1 MAPTGPRPWVVLA
14 VLAFVLGSPSAS
26 AAQQATRLN
35 YANAD
40 IRGVIRSL
48 ATMISLNV
56 MITADVP
63 DTRVSYSTAS
73 PVAHGDIG
81 PILEAILEA
90 EGLVLVDRGPVA
102 QVVSLSSAPAT
113 GRVHS
118 GRTLPDPQPV
128 GLITQIV
135 PLEHISPEEALAV
148 LEQLAGPISRLE
160 ALPRSNGI
168 MLTDHAS
175 NVARFLELVRQIDSQ
190 ADGEAGRRTYVY
202 RLKHATASELA
213 MTLAQVYGLRLAQ
226 TTARP
231 RVQSLSD
238 RSLSSTLEGFRQS
251 ELDALSQRQSVSGQA
266 ASLPPTAGVAGSAG
280 AADEPGPDERT
291 TIVADLATN
300 SLVIRTEP
308 PNYPILRATIEEL
321 DVRPPQVLL
330 EVQVA
335 EVTLDEAT
343 QYGINWAFLTQND
356 AGTREST
363 ARLGAQAYAD
373 SAISGVQ
380 DLVLRTVRLGE
391 VDVRALIRA
400 LASDADV
407 RLLSTPHV
415 VALNNEEAR
424 ILVGSQVPFTQSTR
438 AGLDVVVDQVVQY
451 RDVGVQLTMIPT
463 INEDGFVTFRML
475 QEVSAL
481 TAQNVEAALG
491 ASVISTREAETS
503 AVVRNGQTVVIGGLI
518 DEADEVVESGV
529 PILKDIPILGYLF
542 KSRQTRRL
550 RTELAIFVTPY
561 VIMTDEDAASLY
573 ERVRGDMDACGR
585 APEHRRASGEA
596 TRGGWSL
603 VGRSAAPH
611 RPGAQGGGGR
621 AVRPAPVPGVHGG
634 ALRPPP
640 RPRARGRSTA
650 SSPSTSGPRDGC
662 GWRWAEPSTP
672 RCSTSSA
679 WRWGSR

>member
-1 MAPTGPRPWVVLA
+1 MKKAIAPTGPRLWVVLA
-14 VLAFVLGSPSAS
+14 VLAFGLGGPSAT

-48 ATMISLNV
+48 AAMISLNV
-56 MITADVP
+56 MITEDVP
-63 DTRVSYSTAS
+63 NTRVSYSTVS

-113 GRVHS
+113 GRVHT
-118 GRTLPDPQPV
+118 GRALPDPHPV

-135 PLEHISPEEALAV
+135 PLEYISPDDALAV

-160 ALPRSNGI
+160 ALPRANGI

-175 NVARFLELVRQIDSQ
+175 NVARFLELVRQIDSR

-238 RSLSSTLEGFRQS
+238 RSLSSTLQGFRQS
-251 ELDALSQRQSVSGQA
+251 ELSALSLRQSESVQG
-266 ASLPPTAGVAGSAG
+266 ASLPPTAGSAG
-280 AADEPGPDERT
+280 ATTTDEPGPDAST

-335 EVTLDEAT
+335 EVTLDV
-343 QYGINWAFLTQND
+343 
-356 AGTREST
+356 
-363 ARLGAQAYAD
+363 GAQAYAD

-438 AGLDVVVDQVVQY
+438 AGLDVVVDQTVQY

-463 INEDGFVTFRML
+463 INEDGYVTFRML

-542 KSRQTRRL
+542 KNRQTRRL

-561 VIMTDEDAASLY
+561 VIMTDSDAQSIY
-573 ERVRGDMDACGR
+573 ERVRGDMDAAG
-585 APEHRRASGEA
+585 APSPD
-596 TRGGWSL
+596 TS
-603 VGRSAAPH
+603 
-611 RPGAQGGGGR
+611 
-621 AVRPAPVPGVHGG
+621 AVR
-634 ALRPPP
+634 
-640 RPRARGRSTA
+640 
-650 SSPSTSGPRDGC
+650 
-662 GWRWAEPSTP
+662 E
-672 RCSTSSA
+672 
-679 WRWGSR
+679 GS

>member
-1 MAPTGPRPWVVLA
+1 VLA
-14 VLAFVLGSPSAS
+14 VLAFGLGGPSAT

-48 ATMISLNV
+48 AAMISLNV
-56 MITADVP
+56 MITEDVP

-113 GRVHS
+113 GRVHT
-118 GRTLPDPQPV
+118 GRALPDPHPV

-135 PLEHISPEEALAV
+135 PLEYISPDDALAV

-160 ALPRSNGI
+160 ALPRANGI

-175 NVARFLELVRQIDSQ
+175 NVARFLELVRQIDSR

-238 RSLSSTLEGFRQS
+238 RSLSSTLQGFRQS
-251 ELDALSQRQSVSGQA
+251 ELSALSLRQSESVQG
-266 ASLPPTAGVAGSAG
+266 ASLPPTAGSAG
-280 AADEPGPDERT
+280 ATTTDEPGPDAST

-343 QYGINWAFLTQND
+343 QYGINWSFLTQND

-438 AGLDVVVDQVVQY
+438 AGLDVVVDQTVQY

-463 INEDGFVTFRML
+463 INEDGYVTFRML

-542 KSRQTRRL
+542 KNRQTRRL

-561 VIMTDEDAASLY
+561 VIMTDSDAQSIY
-573 ERVRGDMDACGR
+573 ERVRGDMDAAG
-585 APEHRRASGEA
+585 APSPD
-596 TRGGWSL
+596 TS
-603 VGRSAAPH
+603 
-611 RPGAQGGGGR
+611 
-621 AVRPAPVPGVHGG
+621 AVR
-634 ALRPPP
+634 
-640 RPRARGRSTA
+640 
-650 SSPSTSGPRDGC
+650 
-662 GWRWAEPSTP
+662 E
-672 RCSTSSA
+672 
-679 WRWGSR
+679 GS

>member
-1 MAPTGPRPWVVLA
+1 VLA
-14 VLAFVLGSPSAS
+14 VLAFGLGGPSAT

-48 ATMISLNV
+48 AAMISLNV
-56 MITADVP
+56 MITEDVP
-63 DTRVSYSTAS
+63 NTRVSYSTVS

-113 GRVHS
+113 GRVHT
-118 GRTLPDPQPV
+118 GRALPDPHPV

-135 PLEHISPEEALAV
+135 PLEYISPDDALAV

-160 ALPRSNGI
+160 ALPRANGI

-175 NVARFLELVRQIDSQ
+175 NVARFLELVRQIDSR

-238 RSLSSTLEGFRQS
+238 RSLSSTLQGFRQS
-251 ELDALSQRQSVSGQA
+251 ELSALSLRQSESVQG
-266 ASLPPTAGVAGSAG
+266 ASLPPTAGSAG
-280 AADEPGPDERT
+280 ATTTDEPGPDAST

-335 EVTLDEAT
+335 EVTLDV
-343 QYGINWAFLTQND
+343 
-356 AGTREST
+356 
-363 ARLGAQAYAD
+363 GAQAYAD

-438 AGLDVVVDQVVQY
+438 AGLDVVVDQTVQY

-463 INEDGFVTFRML
+463 INEDGYVTFRML

-542 KSRQTRRL
+542 KNRQTRRL

-561 VIMTDEDAASLY
+561 VIMTDSDAQSIY
-573 ERVRGDMDACGR
+573 ERVRGDMDAAG
-585 APEHRRASGEA
+585 APSPD
-596 TRGGWSL
+596 TS
-603 VGRSAAPH
+603 
-611 RPGAQGGGGR
+611 
-621 AVRPAPVPGVHGG
+621 AVR
-634 ALRPPP
+634 
-640 RPRARGRSTA
+640 
-650 SSPSTSGPRDGC
+650 
-662 GWRWAEPSTP
+662 E
-672 RCSTSSA
+672 
-679 WRWGSR
+679 GS

>member
-1 MAPTGPRPWVVLA
+1 MKTGIAPTGLRRWMVLA
-14 VLAFVLGSPSAS
+14 AVAFTLGYPTAS
-26 AAQQATRLN
+26 MAQQSTTLN
-35 YANAD
+35 YVNAD

-48 ATMISLNV
+48 AAMLSLNV
-56 MITADVP
+56 MITEDVP
-63 DTRVSYSTAS
+63 DTRVSYSTAA
-73 PVAHGDIG
+73 PVAFADVG
-81 PILEAILEA
+81 PVLEAILEA

-113 GRVHS
+113 GTVHS

-135 PLEHISPEEALAV
+135 PLEFISPVDALAV

-168 MLTDHAS
+168 MITDHAS
-175 NVARFLELVRQIDSQ
+175 NVARFLELVRQIDSRVE
-190 ADGEAGRRTYVY
+190 GEAGRRTYVY
-202 RLKHATASELA
+202 RLRHATASELA
-213 MTLAQVYGLRLAQ
+213 QTLAQVYGLRLAQ
-226 TTARP
+226 TSARP

-251 ELDALSQRQSVSGQA
+251 ELNALSLRQAESQGV
-266 ASLPPTAGVAGSAG
+266 SLPPTSTTTGSDAAAGEA
-280 AADEPGPDERT
+280 GPDQST

-335 EVTLDEAT
+335 EVILDEAT
-343 QYGINWAFLTQND
+343 QYGINWSFLTQND
-356 AGTREST
+356 AATRETT
-363 ARLGAQAYAD
+363 ARLGAQQYAD
-373 SAISGVQ
+373 SLITGVQ
-380 DLVLRTVRLGE
+380 DFVLRTVRLGE

-400 LASDADV
+400 LATDADV

-463 INEDGFVTFRML
+463 INDDGYVTFRML
-475 QEVSAL
+475 QEVSSL

-518 DEADEVVESGV
+518 DESDEVVESGV
-529 PILKDIPILGYLF
+529 PILKDIPLLGYLF
-542 KSRQTRRL
+542 KNRRTRRL
-550 RTELAIFVTPY
+550 RTELAIFVTPH
-561 VIMTDEDAASLY
+561 VIMTDEDAALLY
-573 ERVRGDMDACGR
+573 QRFRGEMDA
-585 APEHRRASGEA
+585 
-596 TRGGWSL
+596 
-603 VGRSAAPH
+603 
-611 RPGAQGGGGR
+611 Q
-621 AVRPAPVPGVHGG
+621 G
-634 ALRPPP
+634 AL
-640 RPRARGRSTA
+640 
-650 SSPSTSGPRDGC
+650 SPDTSGVGE
-662 GWRWAEPSTP
+662 GF
-672 RCSTSSA
+672 
-679 WRWGSR
+679 